1 MIRLSWLLLNDDSFL
16 VFKLSVLVVC
26 VRGEVKS
33 KVVLCLVS
41 ISYLAIET
49 LRWLEGSAFGNSQP
63 AVSEVS
69 CTFLFKDENAE
80 VV

>member
-1 MIRLSWLLLNDDSFL
+1 M
-16 VFKLSVLVVC
+16 
-26 VRGEVKS
+26 KS

-69 CTFLFKDENAE
+69 CTFLREDENAE
-80 VV
+80 VI